1 MAKKFT
7 NKLVEEAIADAN
19 AVRESAILA
28 AKAQLEESFT
38 PAIKSLI
45 AKRLKSEAD
54 ADIKLEDEM
63 KRAIAAGGTTE
74 AHGQEPDDFAA
85 VDTDAVDVPTGK
97 THVQGELDSSNIGTA
112 DNKEPDE
119 FDTSSIGT
127 VGAEKNFEASVD
139 EPSAAEFGGEPAP
152 EDDGLED
159 MGGEE
164 GGEEGDDEYDEF
176 DLDLESIIKELEADI
191 EALKQANLSGGEEGE
206 EEESEEGEEEEGEEE
221 EKPEMENVVQESV
234 PNKSSEIAGP
244 DNKEPA
250 EFTSSNI
257 GGKQDNFGKE
267 FTGSDLEDKGSAAS
281 TYEGQENA
289 APSPDLKKTSSADTE
304 TTHSGQ
310 NFMKEG
316 SEEIDEELDL
326 NEILEE
332 LEVSTYEQMA
342 SEIASLQKE
351 NTEFKDAIKFLRSR
365 LTEVNLLNAKL
376 LFTNKLFRKTGL
388 TNEQKVRIVENFD
401 RATTVRE
408 VKLVYA
414 ALAENV
420 VASRPT
426 KRPRNKVVVTEGSAS
441 KSTTSSTAPKQ
452 EIITEASKSAN
463 RLQFLAGILKE
474 QN

>member
-7 NKLVEEAIADAN
+7 NKLVEEAIADAE

-54 ADIKLEDEM
+54 ADAKLEDEM
-63 KRAIAAGGTTE
+63 KAAISGGQAE

-85 VDTDAVDVPTGK
+85 VDTDAVEVPTGK
-97 THVQGELDSSNIGTA
+97 THVQGELDSSNIGGA

-119 FDTSSIGT
+119 FETSKIGT
-127 VGAEKNFEASVD
+127 VGAEKNFEASAG
-139 EPSAAEFGGEPAP
+139 EPSAAEFGGEAEP
-152 EDDGLED
+152 EMGDEEGLDD
-159 MGGEE
+159 MGDEE
-164 GGEEGDDEYDEF
+164 GGEDDEYDEF

-191 EALKQANLSGGEEGE
+191 EALKKANLSGGEEGE
-206 EEESEEGEEEEGEEE
+206 EEEEGGEEEKEEE
-221 EKPEMENVVQESV
+221 PELETVQESV

-257 GGKQDNFGKE
+257 GASRPDNAGKE
-267 FTGSDLEDKGSAAS
+267 FTGSDLEDKGSAAT

-289 APSPDLKKTSSADTE
+289 APSPDLKKASSADTE

-332 LEVSTYEQMA
+332 LEVSNYEQMA

-351 NTEFKDAIKFLRSR
+351 NAEFKGALKFLRSK
-365 LTEVNLLNAKL
+365 LSEVNLLNAKL

-408 VKLVYA
+408 VKLVYT

-420 VASRPT
+420 VSSRPT
-426 KRPRNKVVVTEGSAS
+426 KPSRKKVVVTEGSAS
-441 KSTTSSTAPKQ
+441 KPTSTSTAPKQ

-474 QN
+474 EN